1 MTTTLI
7 DIYQVTE
14 QLIDNPTPQ
23 LPLKAAIKEGS
34 ELLNQQ
40 FLEGRNVTELVR
52 ERAVLIDAIIDL
64 CWKNCQLLGQQMT
77 LVAVGGYGRG
87 ELHPFSDI
95 DILVLLKTEPDA
107 EAQASLEKFITLLWD
122 LGLDIGHSVRTS
134 DECVAEA
141 SKDITI
147 ATALMES
154 RVLSGNC
161 ELHEQMKQATD
172 PSNVWDSREFFQAK
186 CQEQQNRHDKF
197 ANTEYNLEPNVKSSP
212 GGLRDIQVI
221 DWVTKRHFATSDRS
235 QLVSN
240 QFLTDEEFKI
250 IEDGR
255 NFMWQVRWA
264 LHMVANRAEDRL
276 LFDYQRQLSEIF
288 GFTDGD
294 ERHNIEQF
302 MQRFYRWAIALSELN
317 DLIIQHFNE
326 AIIQACE
333 PEEVMEINT
342 RFRIRNNLIEAANET
357 VFQKHP
363 SALLEV
369 FVLLANNPHIE
380 GVRAA
385 TIRLIRDGRHL
396 IDDAFRENPKNR
408 QLFAE
413 LLRGNHLLAT
423 SLHRMKRYGILGNYL
438 PEFGKIIG
446 QMQHDLFHIY
456 TVDAHTI
463 QVVRNMRHFG
473 YDEYREKFPLASSIH
488 NRMDKVELLYTA
500 GLYHDIA
507 KGRGGDH
514 SELGQE
520 DARQF
525 CINHGYSKS
534 DTNLV
539 VWMVKHHLTMSS
551 IAQRKD
557 ISDPEVIRDFANLV
571 GDQRHL
577 DYLYALTVADI
588 NATNP
593 TLWTSWRA
601 ALMRQ
606 LYLETKRAL
615 RRGLENHVD
624 KEELVADIKER
635 AIRLLEDKGFDA
647 EDVLNFWD
655 NPGDE
660 YFLRHSP
667 REIAWH
673 TEATAGHGDSTKPLI
688 LIEDT
693 LDKLYEGATH
703 IFIRTTEHKYLF
715 ANVAACFEQL
725 NLSIQDARII
735 TTESGLC
742 MDTFIVLDANG
753 EAIGTSPQRLKT
765 IRKKLNEYLST
776 QQQVIDNVSRF
787 IPRQLKHFNNPT
799 NVTIITD
806 TQKEQTIIEV
816 ITPDRPGL
824 LALVGL
830 IFAENQ
836 LMLQNAKISTL
847 GERVEDV
854 FFITDNNG
862 KAIEDADVSERIC
875 QQLRL
880 QLDQNV
886 NDQ

>member
-1 MTTTLI
+1 MTTLI
-7 DIYQVTE
+7 DIYQVSE
-14 QLIDNPTPQ
+14 QLTDATYPQ
-23 LPLKAAIKEGS
+23 QVLKDAIKEGS

-40 FLEGRNVTELVR
+40 FLDGREITELVC
-52 ERAVLIDAIIDL
+52 ERATLIDAIIDL
-64 CWKNCQLLGQQMT
+64 CWKNCLLLGQQMT

-95 DILVLLKTEPDA
+95 DILVLLKSEPD
-107 EAQASLEKFITLLWD
+107 EEERGCLEKFITLLWD
-122 LGLDIGHSVRTS
+122 LGLDIGHSVRTTE
-134 DECVAEA
+134 ECVAEA

-161 ELHEQMKQATD
+161 ELHEQMKLATE
-172 PSNVWDSREFFQAK
+172 PGNIWDSREFFQAK
-186 CQEQQNRHDKF
+186 CEEQQNRHDKF
-197 ANTEYNLEPNVKSSP
+197 ANTEYNLEPNIKSSP

-221 DWVTKRHFATSDRS
+221 DWVTKRHFLTSDRS

-250 IEDGR
+250 IENGR

-288 GFTDGD
+288 GFNEGD
-294 ERHNIEQF
+294 ERQNIEQF
-302 MQRFYRWAIALSELN
+302 MQRYYRWAIALSELN

-342 RFRIRNNLIEAANET
+342 RFRIRNNFIEAANDT
-357 VFQKHP
+357 VFEKYP

-369 FVLLANNPHIE
+369 FVLMVNNPHIK
-380 GVRAA
+380 GVRAT
-385 TIRLIRDGRHL
+385 TIRLIRGGRHL

-413 LLRGNHLLAT
+413 LLRGNHMLAT

-473 YDEYREKFPLASSIH
+473 YETYRDKFPLASSIH
-488 NRMDKVELLYTA
+488 SRMEKVELLYTA

-520 DARQF
+520 DARIF

-539 VWMVKHHLTMSS
+539 VWLIKHHLTMSS
-551 IAQRKD
+551 VAQRKD
-557 ISDPEVIRDFANLV
+557 ISDPEVIHDFANLV
-571 GDQRHL
+571 GDQRRL

-615 RRGLENHVD
+615 RRGLENYID
-624 KEELVADIKER
+624 KEEWVEDIKER
-635 AIRLLEDKGFDA
+635 SIRLLEDKGFDA
-647 EDVLNFWD
+647 EDVFNYWD

-673 TEATAGHGDSTKPLI
+673 TEAISSHGNSQKPLI

-703 IFIRTTEHKYLF
+703 IFIRTKEHKYLF

-753 EAIGTSPQRLKT
+753 EPIGKSPQRLKT
-765 IRKKLNEYLST
+765 IRAKLNKYLAS
-776 QQQVIDNVSRF
+776 QGQVIDNISRF
-787 IPRQLKHFNNPT
+787 IPRQLKHFNYPT
-799 NVTIITD
+799 HVTIITD

-824 LALVGL
+824 LALIGL
-830 IFAENQ
+830 IFADHQ

-854 FFITDNNG
+854 FFITDADD
-862 KAIEDADVSERIC
+862 KAIYDADIC
-875 QQLRL
+875 QKICDQLRL